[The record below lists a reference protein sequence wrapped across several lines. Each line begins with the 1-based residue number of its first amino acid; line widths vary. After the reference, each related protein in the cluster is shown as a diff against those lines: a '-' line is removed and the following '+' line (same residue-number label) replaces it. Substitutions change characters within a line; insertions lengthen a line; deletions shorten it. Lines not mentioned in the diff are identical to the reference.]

1 MPRPKH
7 YNPPE
12 PRKLDRFAHDVCR
25 ELGADFGPGEIADG
39 LANFMKVLT
48 RAYAKDLNRKQ
59 GDKLD
64 NDPETA

>member
-12 PRKLDRFAHDVCR
+12 PGKLDRFAHDVCR
-25 ELGADFGPGEIADG
+25 KMGTEFEPGEIADG

-64 NDPETA
+64 NEPETA

>member
-25 ELGADFGPGEIADG
+25 ELGADFG
-39 LANFMKVLT
+39 NFMKVLT

>member
-7 YNPPE
+7 YHPPE
-12 PRKLDRFAHDVCR
+12 PGKLDRFAHDVCR
-25 ELGADFGPGEIADG
+25 GMGTEFEPGEIADG

-64 NDPETA
+64 NEPETA

>member
-1 MPRPKH
+1 MARPIQ
-7 YNPPE
+7 YNPPDAKE
-12 PRKLDRFAHDVCR
+12 LDRFAHEVCR
-25 ELGADFGPGEIADG
+25 EMGADFKSGEIAEG

-64 NDPETA
+64 NESETA